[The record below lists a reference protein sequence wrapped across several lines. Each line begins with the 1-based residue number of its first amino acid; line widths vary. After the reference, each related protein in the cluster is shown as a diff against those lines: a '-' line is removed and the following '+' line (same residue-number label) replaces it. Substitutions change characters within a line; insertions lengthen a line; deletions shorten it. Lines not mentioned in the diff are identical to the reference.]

1 MIKKHFKPLKPQRLI
16 VFIIFAIC
24 SLFPVSIFPADKSD
38 ETKPLVVSVSSS
50 ENAIGLEDEISVQV
64 TNLEIL
70 QDEAREKNKKIILYI
85 NGLSLNGIYP
95 IFDREKNVLRFFIDH
110 SDNAIELWN
119 RLTLTHASKEIFI
132 RHVEISV
139 GLEDQEPIL
148 TKVNNFTLIIARK
161 RWFTISVVILLA
173 LLGSF
178 VFLAIKTNILRDVG
192 PNPTGGGKKP
202 YSLALTQMATWFFV
216 IISSWLLL
224 YVVKHT
230 FSTITESL
238 VILMGISAG
247 TGIGGVAIDNNREKA
262 IKIRRSKGFFKD
274 ILSDSNGISFHRFQV
289 FAWTIVMV
297 AVFIRQVTAYMI
309 MPEFSPALL
318 TLMGISS
325 GTYLGFKVSEK
336 PGTADAPVS
345 STKENNETTQPG

>member
-1 MIKKHFKPLKPQRLI
+1 MTKKNFKPQFLI

-24 SLFPVSIFPADKSD
+24 NLTPGFVLPAEKNNENV
-38 ETKPLVVSVSSS
+38 ETTPFVVLVFSS
-50 ENAIGLEDEISVQV
+50 ENAIGLKDDITVKV
-64 TNLEIL
+64 TNIEKL
-70 QDEAREKNKKIILYI
+70 QDEAREKDKKIILYI
-85 NGLSLNGIYP
+85 DGLPLNGIYP
-95 IFDREKNVLRFFIDH
+95 IFDRENNVLRFFIDH

-119 RLTLTHASKEIFI
+119 RLTLSRESKEIFT
-132 RHVEISV
+132 RQVSISV

-148 TKVNNFTLIIARK
+148 TKVNKFTLIIVRK
-161 RWFTISVVILLA
+161 RWFTISVVILLI

-178 VFLAIKTNILRDVG
+178 IFLAIKTNILRDAG
-192 PNPTGGGKKP
+192 PNPTGGRKKP

-224 YVVKHT
+224 YAVKHT

-247 TGIGGVAIDNNREKA
+247 TGIGGVAIDNSKDKV
-262 IKIRRSKGFFKD
+262 IKSRHSKGFFKD
-274 ILSDSNGISFHRFQV
+274 ILSDANGISFHRFQV

-297 AVFIRQVTAYMI
+297 AVFIRQVTSYML

-325 GTYLGFKVSEK
+325 GTYLGFKVSER
-336 PGTADAPVS
+336 PDTVDTPPA
-345 STKENNETTQPG
+345 KENNETSQPTNG